1 MGGHG
6 QTGDIETTALA
17 ALALLR
23 AGRHPDLA
31 NPALIALVRQKDTFG
46 TWHNTSATVMA
57 LKALIQSVRAG
68 AENVNADVTVT
79 VNGGQ
84 ARTVKV
90 TRENFDVVQLL
101 SFDDAR
107 AGDNQVQITVAGQG
121 NLMYQVAGEYY
132 LPWDVVSSH
141 EQSPAEQPVT
151 IDVRYDR
158 AQLAVDETVTR
169 QRDGA
174 AKPARPGRPGPDRP
188 GAAARLRRAGRRPG
202 RTGRTRRRW
211 RARRHSRARGR
222 PSREGR
228 RAASRALRADRAPD
242 PGLHQQPEPLPAD
255 QLQLPAARPVPP
267 GGADPSQHSVRL
279 L

>member
-1 MGGHG
+1 MTAATTAVLDRLAGMAARQGDSVTWRSSAGTFMGGHG

-23 AGRHPDLA
+23 AGSHPDLA

-107 AGDNQVQITVAGQG
+107 AGDNQVHITVAGQG

-132 LPWDVVSSH
+132 CPWDVVSSH
-141 EQSPAEQPVT
+141 ERSPADSRSRSMCAT
-151 IDVRYDR
+151 I
-158 AQLAVDETVTR
+158 
-169 QRDGA
+169 
-174 AKPARPGRPGPDRP
+174 GRSWRW
-188 GAAARLRRAGRRPG
+188 
-202 RTGRTRRRW
+202 TRR
-211 RARRHSRARGR
+211 
-222 PSREGR
+222 
-228 RAASRALRADRAPD
+228 
-242 PGLHQQPEPLPAD
+242 
-255 QLQLPAARPVPP
+255 
-267 GGADPSQHSVRL
+267 
-279 L
+279 